1 MADRSTDDVENHRK
15 LLQTVKNAVGA
26 ASSAAMP
33 SAEEYY
39 VSVLFTLHNACM
51 HACVLNAVHA
61 LQMVL
66 HLY

>member
-51 HACVLNAVHA
+51 HAC
-61 LQMVL
+61 MRT
-66 HLY
+66 